1 MKIKLI
7 KLKFN
12 DTHSYKYK
20 PFKYC
25 CDEIQNDK
33 DIVFTDEDLI
43 HSDDCWD
50 DERYIPQICTS
61 HTEVITSYEDEWEQT
76 DNDPIRF
83 CPHCGEKIGIS
94 VVKEIDVSDKY
105 NELTE
110 QRKELWK
117 KCQRTDSKK
126 EEHELR
132 KQVRKLDNQINGF
145 YELDEWKGDY
155 YGSI

>member
-1 MKIKLI
+1 MKIELI
-7 KLKFN
+7 RLKFD

-33 DIVFTDEDLI
+33 AIVFTCEDI
-43 HSDDCWD
+43 NDIGGEYKDDGNF
-50 DERYIPQICTS
+50 IPQICTS

-76 DNDPIRF
+76 DNYPIRF

-105 NELTE
+105 KELTK
-110 QRKELWK
+110 QRDELWK
-117 KCQRTDSKK
+117 KCQTTDSKK

-132 KQVRKLDNQINGF
+132 KQVRKLDDQINDF
-145 YELDEWKGDY
+145 YELCKWKGEY
-155 YGSI
+155 

>member
-20 PFKYC
+20 PFTYC

-33 DIVFTDEDLI
+33 AIVFTDEGI
-43 HSDDCWD
+43 S
-50 DERYIPQICTS
+50 IPHFCTS

-76 DNDPIRF
+76 DNYPIRL

-94 VVKEIDVSDKY
+94 VVKEIDVSGKY
-105 NELTE
+105 NELTK
-110 QRKELWK
+110 QREELWK

-126 EEHELR
+126 EDCELR
-132 KQVRKLDNQINGF
+132 KQVRKLDDQINDF
-145 YELDEWKGDY
+145 YELGEWKGEY
-155 YGSI
+155 